1 MDHKTSKLLT
11 YNVWRNITRG
21 ILDFRGHC
29 KKINFYF
36 VMRNQILPHYLSY
49 PRPLPSRKKFPSPGS
64 CMLVSDVKEFGALR
78 HLCQNLSTICCSPYN
93 FLEREI
99 FNFCAQQQSLNVLFY
114 CLWVAQLIFKSLL
127 TFNFF
132 LFHQNT
138 RRFCRLCSSKLNAT

>member
-1 MDHKTSKLLT
+1 MSG
-11 YNVWRNITRG
+11 G
-21 ILDFRGHC
+21 ILLGGFWISGVIV
-29 KKINFYF
+29 KKSISILLWEIKFY
-36 VMRNQILPHYLSY
+36 RITSPT
-49 PRPLPSRKKFPSPGS
+49 PAPLPSRKKFPSPGS

-114 CLWVAQLIFKSLL
+114 CLSVAKLIFKSLL

-138 RRFCRLCSSKLNAT
+138 RRFCRLCSIKLNAT